1 VQAFFN
7 GNSEMSNTPQADV
20 DQQTA
25 VLLLADIADAS
36 RLWGWSRIVRGPR
49 ALQGIPGLLFSK
61 VLGSGFEGGFD
72 LRPSRSRQGVF
83 ALFESFQTAQD
94 FIAHSPLVHAYQNRS
109 NEFCCVT
116 LKTCSCRGSW
126 DGISLQ
132 VTTDPPLHGP
142 VAALTRAS
150 IKFNK
155 AHAFWRHAPPSQTAL
170 DDVDGC
176 RLAVGLGE
184 APFFRQATFSIWDSV
199 SDMNAYARTG
209 SHLEAIKAAQKHG
222 YFSESM
228 FARFVPLKVQGQW
241 LGKHHA

>member
-1 VQAFFN
+1 
-7 GNSEMSNTPQADV
+7 MRNTQQV
-20 DQQTA
+20 GVEGQTA
-25 VLLLADIADAS
+25 VVLLADIAQAS

-49 ALQGIPGLLFSK
+49 ALKHVPGLLFSK
-61 VLGSGFEGGFD
+61 VLGSGYEGGFD

-83 ALFESFQTAQD
+83 ALFDSVQTAQD
-94 FIAHSPLVHAYQNRS
+94 FLAHSDLVHDYQKRS
-109 NEFCCVT
+109 KEFCSVM
-116 LKTCSCRGSW
+116 LKAWSCRGSW

-132 VTTDPPLHGP
+132 ANSEPPAHGP

-150 IKFNK
+150 IKFSK

-170 DDVDGC
+170 EGVKGC

-199 SDMNAYARTG
+199 TDMNAYARSG
-209 SHLEAIKAAQKHG
+209 AHLDAIQAANQHG

-241 LGKHHA
+241 LGKHYD

>member
-1 VQAFFN
+1 MIDAQQA
-7 GNSEMSNTPQADV
+7 SAED
-20 DQQTA
+20 QTA
-25 VLLLADIADAS
+25 VILLADIAEAS

-49 ALQGIPGLLFSK
+49 ALRGTPGLLFSK
-61 VLGSGFEGGFD
+61 VLGSGFDGGFD

-83 ALFESFQTAQD
+83 VLFDSIQKAQD
-94 FIAHSPLVHAYQNRS
+94 FITHSKLVREYQNRS
-109 NEFCCVT
+109 DEFCWAT
-116 LKTCSCRGSW
+116 LKTFSCRGSW

-132 VTTDPPLHGP
+132 VNAKPPENGP

-155 AHAFWRHAPPSQTAL
+155 APAFWQHAPPSQTAL
-170 DDVDGC
+170 EGVDGC
-176 RLAVGLGE
+176 QLAVGLGE

-199 SDMNAYARTG
+199 TDMNAYARTG
-209 SHLEAIKAAQKHG
+209 SHLVAIQAAQQHG

-241 LGKHHA
+241 MGKLYA

>member
-1 VQAFFN
+1 
-7 GNSEMSNTPQADV
+7 MRNTPQADV
-20 DQQTA
+20 DDQTA
-25 VLLLADIADAS
+25 VVLLADIAEAS

-49 ALQGIPGLLFSK
+49 ALQGISGLLFSK

-72 LRPSRSRQGVF
+72 LRPSPSRQGVF

-94 FIAHSPLVHAYQNRS
+94 FITHSPLVQAYQNRS
-109 NEFCCVT
+109 DEFCCVT
-116 LKTCSCRGSW
+116 LKTWSCRGSW

-132 VTTDPPLHGP
+132 VTTAPPLHGP

-170 DDVDGC
+170 DGVVGC
-176 RLAVGLGE
+176 QLAVGLGE
-184 APFFRQATFSIWDSV
+184 APFFRQATFSIWESV

-209 SHLEAIKAAQKHG
+209 SHLEAIQAAQKHG

-241 LGKHHA
+241 LGKHYA